1 MQISEQP
8 ILQTRKVQLRGAIGS
23 SNQGEAAQVGREGCS
38 NSCSLLLSW
47 VTLGELLN
55 LLLLL
60 FPPPPLRRGMKIKW
74 GDAYDRVN
82 VNAGSALS
90 HARQWVGPVGL
101 GNRCPR

>member
-1 MQISEQP
+1 MFKFLLPAS
-8 ILQTRKVQLRGAIGS
+8 QLGD
-23 SNQGEAAQVGREGCS
+23 
-38 NSCSLLLSW
+38 
-47 VTLGELLN
+47 LGELLN
-55 LLLLL
+55 LLLL
-60 FPPPPLRRGMKIKW
+60 FPPPFRVGMKIKW